1 MSSFDAALFYSVL
14 LLTVM
19 VPSSSTAHPGGG
31 NLECQFQCPASLKPS
46 PRPLHKRSANGCG
59 TEAFRLPAS
68 ALPHPD
74 FEACCNEHDLCYD
87 TCLADKAQCDRSFDA
102 CMARICDTKVS
113 SKDSCVSTASLFT
126 TMTKNLGCEAFL
138 KSQEQACVCRTEDEL

>member
-1 MSSFDAALFYSVL
+1 MSSFDAALFSGVL
-14 LLTVM
+14 LITAM
-19 VPSSSTAHPGGG
+19 VPSTSTAHPGGG
-31 NLECQFQCPASLKPS
+31 VLDCRFQCPGSLKPS
-46 PRPLHKRSANGCG
+46 PRPLHRRSSNGCG

-87 TCLADKAQCDRSFDA
+87 TCLADKAQCDTSFDA
-102 CMARICDTKVS
+102 CMANICDTKVS
-113 SKDSCVSTASLFT
+113 SKDSCLSTAGLFT

-138 KSQEQACVCRTEDEL
+138 ESQKQACVCRAEDEL